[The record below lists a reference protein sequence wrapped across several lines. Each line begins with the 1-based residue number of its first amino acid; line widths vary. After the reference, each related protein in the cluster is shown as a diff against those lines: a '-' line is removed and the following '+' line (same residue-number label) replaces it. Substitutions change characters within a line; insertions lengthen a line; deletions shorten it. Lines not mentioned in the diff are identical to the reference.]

1 MLAFLDGHPWLYLTF
16 EPKHVLKYIE
26 EPQIAP
32 PCLHAQMLPACLVVV
47 AFVLFI
53 YVRLVYSTYLTK
65 QMLPSRDFYP
75 PSAKAHSPGRHN
87 RYRYATKASSE
98 NME

>member
-1 MLAFLDGHPWLYLTF
+1 MATDGAVWI
-16 EPKHVLKYIE
+16 KYIE

-32 PCLHAQMLPACLVVV
+32 QIASPCVHLQMLPVCLAVV
-47 AFVLFI
+47 AFVLFMYI
-53 YVRLVYSTYLTK
+53 RQVYSTYLRE

-87 RYRYATKASSE
+87 RYRHTPKASSE
-98 NME
+98 NIE

>member
-1 MLAFLDGHPWLYLTF
+1 MSWQYVPTAVARDGALSI
-16 EPKHVLKYIE
+16 KNIE

-32 PCLHAQMLPACLVVV
+32 LCLHAQMLPVCLVVV

-53 YVRLVYSTYLTK
+53 YIRLVYSTYLRE

-87 RYRYATKASSE
+87 RYRYTLKASLQ